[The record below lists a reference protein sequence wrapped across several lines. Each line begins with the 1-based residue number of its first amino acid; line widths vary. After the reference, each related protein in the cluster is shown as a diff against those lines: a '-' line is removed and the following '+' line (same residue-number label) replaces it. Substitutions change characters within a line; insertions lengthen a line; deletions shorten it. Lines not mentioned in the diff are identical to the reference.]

1 MRFKVGKM
9 VIFVLFL
16 QNNRF
21 LYVLVVK
28 KKGIYR
34 RLNCPIKPN
43 YLLLGLFLWFLTFN
57 PLPKMQW
64 LLY

>member
-28 KKGIYR
+28 KKAYIAV
-34 RLNCPIKPN
+34 
-43 YLLLGLFLWFLTFN
+43 
-57 PLPKMQW
+57 
-64 LLY
+64 